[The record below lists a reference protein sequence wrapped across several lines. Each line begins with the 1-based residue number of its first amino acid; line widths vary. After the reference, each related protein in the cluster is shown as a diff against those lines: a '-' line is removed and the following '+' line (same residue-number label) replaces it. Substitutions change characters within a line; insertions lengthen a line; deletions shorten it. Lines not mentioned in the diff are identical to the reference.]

1 MSDPDLYAWKEGV
14 PEPTGISAVE
24 TDAAN
29 DGAWYTLSGVK
40 LDGKPTE
47 KGIYICNGKKVVIKW
62 E

>member
-1 MSDPDLYAWKEGV
+1 M

-47 KGIYICNGKKVVIKW
+47 KGIYICNGKKVVIK
-62 E
+62 